1 MNEDD
6 ESELRRYRD
15 YEQFK
20 EHMTQF
26 LVDHGA
32 NKQDVRALARALV
45 WTASVVARMDG
56 WLRWAIGAA
65 FLAAV
70 AGVVANMALPDLIA
84 GLGS

>member
-1 MNEDD
+1 MNED
-6 ESELRRYRD
+6 EEAELQRFRS

-20 EHMTQF
+20 EHLSQF

-32 NKQDVRALARALV
+32 NKQDVPTLVRALV
-45 WTASVVARMDG
+45 WVASVVARMDG

-70 AGVVANMALPDLIA
+70 LGVLANVALPDLLS
-84 GLGS
+84 GL